1 MARLRRFLREQILPF
16 HPHYGELFA
25 EHGIEVDSLRSY
37 ADLAQIPLSS
47 KADVAPDH
55 DDPQRPKKFVLQPTP
70 ETLRASLPLG
80 RKLSLLWTKTRHGV
94 EEVQRRVGLEYRPV
108 QAYFTTGRTALPTS
122 FFLSKYDLDL
132 LERVGG
138 RIAEVNE
145 VDKNSSQDYLLVKNI
160 FRRAKIRDDL
170 QNVFTLFNKYEIQEG
185 ARPELVA

>member
-1 MARLRRFLREQILPF
+1 MGSWDSLGFEQQEAQQMARLRRFLREQILPF

-94 EEVQRRVGLEYRPV
+94 
-108 QAYFTTGRTALPTS
+108 
-122 FFLSKYDLDL
+122 
-132 LERVGG
+132 
-138 RIAEVNE
+138 
-145 VDKNSSQDYLLVKNI
+145 
-160 FRRAKIRDDL
+160 
-170 QNVFTLFNKYEIQEG
+170 
-185 ARPELVA
+185 